1 MSRVLD
7 TTLRDAA
14 KTVAAYA
21 AVTAVG
27 LLPFIALA
35 LRNGA

>member
-14 KTVAAYA
+14 KKVAAYA

-35 LRNGA
+35 LRDGA